1 MIDSTSLDTKSSALA
16 GDLFSRLDSNKDGR
30 LSKTEFHSFLE
41 AVVRQVGDSRTSG
54 IGTSAGAVQTQSTA
68 PRTYQSM
75 PGFDYVKLNT
85 PSHNTAK
92 YAFARATQDVPL
104 GWDRPARSA
113 GLSAIVDHVRGNGYP
128 NARVTSDDK
137 IDFGDG
143 FGSIDVLTGHGEWWW
158 GA

>member
-16 GDLFSRLDSNKDGR
+16 GDLFSRLDANSDGR

-41 AVVRQVGDSRTSG
+41 ALIRQVGNSRTSG
-54 IGTSAGAVQTQSTA
+54 IGSSSGAVQTQASGQ
-68 PRTYQSM
+68 RIYQPM
-75 PGFDYVKLNT
+75 LGFDYVKLNT

-104 GWDRPARSA
+104 GWDRPSRSA
-113 GLSAIVDHVRGNGYP
+113 GLSAIVDHVRVNGYP

-143 FGSIDVLTGHGEWWW
+143 FGSIDVLTGDGPWWW